1 MAASAATLL
10 LFDIDGTLLQNASR
24 EHAVALY
31 AALQTVHGVDPAR
44 LKRAA
49 SAAGRTDGEIARLL
63 LQAVG
68 MSDDGID
75 AGAVAVADETCRL
88 YAGGS
93 CPTDLSTHVAPGI
106 PALLMQL
113 SERDDIRLGLV
124 TGNYEQVARTKLA
137 AAGLLQFFE
146 PWIGGFGSDS
156 ENRFELPPIARE
168 RAGAP
173 GAPWPQERTI
183 VIGDTP
189 RDIACARA
197 DELRVIAVTTGP
209 HPKSEL
215 LDADAVAASSEE
227 LAAALD
233 TLT

>member
-1 MAASAATLL
+1 MAASGATLL
-10 LFDIDGTLLQNASR
+10 LFDIDGTLLQKASR

-31 AALQTVHGVDPAR
+31 AALKTVHGVEPAG
-44 LKRAA
+44 LQPAA

-63 LQAVG
+63 LQAAG

-75 AGAVAVADETCRL
+75 AGAVAVADETCRR
-88 YAGGS
+88 YAAGS
-93 CPTDLSTHVAPGI
+93 CPADLSTHVVPGI
-106 PALLMQL
+106 PALLAKL
-113 SERDDIRLGLV
+113 SRREDIRLGLV

-137 AAGLLQFFE
+137 AAGLVQFFE

-173 GAPWPQERTI
+173 RAPWPRQRTI

-197 DELRVIAVTTGP
+197 DDLRVIAVTTGP
-209 HPKSEL
+209 HPAADL
-215 LDADAVAASSEE
+215 AAADALATSSEE

-233 TLT
+233 DLT